1 MYRSTLGVA
10 KTGRRFAGLGC
21 HGRGFYPAFR
31 GYVPPKYLAGAFIGF
46 GTFLA
51 ISSAF
56 AAPTASLILKARDT
70 TFRASSPASFHIPN
84 SPFFDAQHLAKVAS
98 MKPETSSE
106 KSKMS
111 DLTWASDTLR
121 NQVAPVGSAQQV
133 KARIRTAARAL
144 GWEYERAKSIW
155 YADERVAMRPRELRD
170 IERYTG
176 LQYGRQE
183 LSELDA
189 LIGRADAL
197 LVGSQDKDFY
207 RSFADALRA
216 MASLV
221 DRARTPGGDQ

>member
-1 MYRSTLGVA
+1 
-10 KTGRRFAGLGC
+10 
-21 HGRGFYPAFR
+21 
-31 GYVPPKYLAGAFIGF
+31 
-46 GTFLA
+46 
-51 ISSAF
+51 
-56 AAPTASLILKARDT
+56 
-70 TFRASSPASFHIPN
+70 
-84 SPFFDAQHLAKVAS
+84 
-98 MKPETSSE
+98 
-106 KSKMS
+106 MS